1 MDYLRRACRLLGENA
16 ADVMSYHVYADRVD
30 LVIDHGIKGGPKY
43 SVLLTDLPAALP
55 EPDALLPEPEALL
68 PEADA
73 TDSARDLAGER
84 GLDLREIKGT
94 GHDGRILVRDVRDA
108 MGGE

>member
-1 MDYLRRACRLLGENA
+1 
-16 ADVMSYHVYADRVD
+16 V
-30 LVIDHGIKGGPKY
+30 LVICHGIKGNPKY
-43 SVLLTDLPAALP
+43 RVPLSDLPA
-55 EPDALLPEPEALL
+55 PEPEG
-68 PEADA
+68 PEPEA
-73 TDSARDLAGER
+73 TDSARELADEH